1 MYLITASPTPPPPP
15 NLAVWNHCK
24 TPFYSLH
31 YNLSPQVRLL
41 DMDAQKAA
49 QYCEIFP
56 LWRCCQPW
64 NATFSVN
71 PVYVYG
77 FSRSHLWV
85 QCNWWIDF
93 DRLVIRNRELK
104 KTTTVTRMP
113 PKSVERR
120 LCTCVIN
127 RTFLSRP
134 PHSNVI
140 WLSSVY
146 LGKCERRRKSFHIFV
161 CNWTLALL
169 ASSENDGH
177 SEQILIIA
185 KFQEKI

>member
-1 MYLITASPTPPPPP
+1 MKIKGKVLVISCKLSQCLQYARQWYSKAEMPKNVHACPSINKSTERHPHVPYYSLSHPPPPP

-134 PHSNVI
+134 PHSN
-140 WLSSVY
+140 
-146 LGKCERRRKSFHIFV
+146 
-161 CNWTLALL
+161 
-169 ASSENDGH
+169 
-177 SEQILIIA
+177 
-185 KFQEKI
+185 